1 MINTVVYLD
10 LVILSTIFVNYL
22 FITSIGYLIKER
34 VKVIRLI
41 LGISIS
47 LLSLVLF
54 IVPIKYI
61 YNLRYFVGILIG
73 VVSYKKGKNKLIGIS
88 LMYLVNLG
96 FIGTLVVFKIS
107 SIWLLLIVA
116 LLIVLLHFFIY
127 TTNKVLKETDLTYNV
142 ILDGITYI
150 GLYDTGNSSTYEGI
164 PIVYL
169 NKTLKSEKFQIEG
182 VLKIGVVTGFSYV
195 TVFRGPKVYI
205 KTKEYSCYFVFSE
218 SINYDLILN
227 SLMEV

>member
-34 VKVIRLI
+34 VKVIRTI

-88 LMYLVNLG
+88 LMYWQ
-96 FIGTLVVFKIS
+96 IS
-107 SIWLLLIVA
+107 EECV
-116 LLIVLLHFFIY
+116 
-127 TTNKVLKETDLTYNV
+127 
-142 ILDGITYI
+142 
-150 GLYDTGNSSTYEGI
+150 
-164 PIVYL
+164 
-169 NKTLKSEKFQIEG
+169 
-182 VLKIGVVTGFSYV
+182 
-195 TVFRGPKVYI
+195 
-205 KTKEYSCYFVFSE
+205 
-218 SINYDLILN
+218 
-227 SLMEV
+227 